1 MMFDAF
7 KLNRLDHYHGQS
19 GGVTVRGG
27 SYLNSAESL
36 TNAYRIERPL
46 YHNGNAD
53 KAKDIGFRV
62 AMVAPVLTSAQRIK
76 DLKEEW
82 AKLGRDDNKDDKH
95 GAGSNVVGQLEKL
108 AQDVQNQTIA
118 KEQLEKELKKLND
131 TLRQANQARDEQR
144 DSAIQAS
151 LRLGGFLCS
160 NVVDLDN
167 TYQNALSLAENIK
180 QTCDGAPKEGL
191 CTDDQINN
199 LNEKK
204 LKAENALKFTLKYY
218 ADTLVDNAT
227 LYNVAMIEKQVEA
240 TKQRLQNREKN
251 NAAQFIQSYWEQL
264 SQYNK
269 DGKVDRDA
277 WLKRCRQVK

>member
-1 MMFDAF
+1 M
-7 KLNRLDHYHGQS
+7 
-19 GGVTVRGG
+19 
-27 SYLNSAESL
+27 
-36 TNAYRIERPL
+36 
-46 YHNGNAD
+46 
-53 KAKDIGFRV
+53 
-62 AMVAPVLTSAQRIK
+62 
-76 DLKEEW
+76 
-82 AKLGRDDNKDDKH
+82 
-95 GAGSNVVGQLEKL
+95 
-108 AQDVQNQTIA
+108 QNQTIA

-160 NVVDLDN
+160 NMVDLDN
-167 TYQNALSLAENIK
+167 TYQNALNLVENIK

-191 CTDDQINN
+191 CTEEQINN
-199 LNEKK
+199 LSEKK

-227 LYNVAMIEKQVEA
+227 LYNVAMIEKQVEV

-269 DGKVDRDA
+269 DGKVDRDT